1 MFNWRQTSAGLHR
14 SVHTASTAWT
24 LSGALISGEGVR
36 FFRSVFFSLL
46 IILVE
51 VISKFLFVVLLIGD
65 TEFEFALLGAEH
77 DRLAVH
83 PPHHVEGRLGF
94 AAQGQFEQVLL
105 NALFD
110 SLAQLRLDLEE
121 AVGGAQ
127 SFDAL
132 VGPLVVVMFDP
143 ELDAFPRRL
152 EAVEL
157 GADEEVLP
165 DGGPEAFHLA
175 EGHWMM
181 RAGFDVRHPILL
193 EFRFEAAGAAPTG
206 VLAAVVGEH
215 LLGRLELAR
224 RHAIDFDHRLRRGAA
239 EQVRAHD
246 EPRVII
252 HEGDEIR
259 VTSAQSEREDVRLPH
274 LVGRGPFKETG
285 PGDIT
290 LFTGWTIPHE
300 IGFMQP
306 LANGLRTGRQE
317 EPAAQHLRDA
327 FDAEGGILPLEFED
341 LVGDRR
347 GQPVLSRARLGG
359 LQPRLP
365 IRPERF
371 QPQPEAGSTDA
382 DFLTYRRH
390 VKAFLQIKPDGL
402 ELFVF
407 AETTRF
413 FRAASPP
420 RGAVPLLLY

>member
-83 PPHHVEGRLGF
+83 PPHHVERRLRF

-175 EGHWMM
+175 EGHGMM
-181 RAGFDVRHPILL
+181 RAGFDMRHPILL
-193 EFRFEAAGAAPTG
+193 EFRFEAAGATPAG
-206 VLAAVVGEH
+206 VLAAIVGEH

-224 RHAIDFDHRLRRGAA
+224 RHAIDFDHRLRRGTA

-259 VTSAQSEREDVRLPH
+259 VTPAQTEREDVRLPH
-274 LVGRGPFKETG
+274 LIGRGPLKEPG
-285 PGDIT
+285 PNHVPLPRRGA
-290 LFTGWTIPHE
+290 FGHQVRRV
-300 IGFMQP
+300 QP
-306 LANGLRTGRQE
+306 LAHRLRAGRQKKA
-317 EPAAQHLRDA
+317 PAQYLRDA
-327 FDAEGGILPLEFED
+327 FDAERGVFLFELDD
-341 LVGDRR
+341 LVGDRCR
-347 GQPVLSRARLGG
+347 QPGLPGPRRSRLQARLTQGVILADPAAQAALRDANLG
-359 LQPRLP
+359 AD
-365 IRPERF
+365 IRQTE
-371 QPQPEAGSTDA
+371 
-382 DFLTYRRH
+382 
-390 VKAFLQIKPDGL
+390 
-402 ELFVF
+402 
-407 AETTRF
+407 
-413 FRAASPP
+413 
-420 RGAVPLLLY
+420 PLLQS